1 MLYLR
6 DSSAALR
13 MTIVDGVKI
22 YDLRTVTWHNS
33 SKNRQRSS
41 TTRMSV
47 QFSTPLERLEDGM
60 KHHVL
65 VIPEEI
71 ADIFEE
77 KKVKRVVVKI
87 EGQEYR
93 RAIQGKKDG
102 RRIIVLGQQIL
113 KECNL
118 QIGEVVKITMRED
131 DDPNYVETGE
141 ELAEVLAQDDEAR
154 ARWETFTVGMQR
166 SLALY
171 VTQAKRS
178 DTRIKRALEL
188 AEKMRTNTL
197 YGDR

>member
-1 MLYLR
+1 
-6 DSSAALR
+6 
-13 MTIVDGVKI
+13 
-22 YDLRTVTWHNS
+22 
-33 SKNRQRSS
+33 
-41 TTRMSV
+41 MSV

-65 VIPEEI
+65 VIPEEV
-71 ADIFEE
+71 ADTFEK

-87 EGQEYR
+87 EGGEYR

-102 RRIIVLGQQIL
+102 RRIVVLGQHIL

-118 QIGEVVKITMRED
+118 RVGEVVRVTIRGD
-131 DDPNYVETGE
+131 DDPNYVDTGE
-141 ELAEVLAQDDEAR
+141 ELAEVLAQDDAAR

-188 AEKMRTNTL
+188 VEKIRTKTL
-197 YGDR
+197 HGDG